1 MHNSIILV
9 TGGTGKTGSRVAAQ
23 LKNMGY
29 RTRIASRKVN
39 QFEPNIDRVRFDW
52 ADASTYETTLHNIS
66 AIYAVA
72 PENVASPLSAM
83 QPFLDKAINNGV
95 KRIVLLSASSL
106 EEGDPMM
113 GEVHAYLK
121 QYAPEW
127 AALRPT
133 WFMQNF
139 SELQHLPTI
148 RDEGR
153 IYSATADGRVPF
165 VDADDIASV
174 ATVALTNAVS
184 FNRDIIITGS
194 ESLSYD
200 QAAAIISGIICRP
213 VEHIRL
219 SESELIARHTSMGI
233 ELQYAEI
240 LSAMDIGIANGSEDR
255 VSDEVVSITGKTPIK
270 LSGFSARC
278 REVWITSC

>member
-1 MHNSIILV
+1 MHDSIILV
-9 TGGTGKTGSRVAAQ
+9 TGGTGKTGSRVTTQ
-23 LKNMGY
+23 LKEKGY
-29 RTRIASRKVN
+29 QTRVASRKIGKL
-39 QFEPNIDRVRFDW
+39 EPNGDWVRFDW
-52 ADASTYETTLHNIS
+52 ADANTYEAALNNVS

-72 PENVASPLSAM
+72 PENVASPLLAM
-83 QPFLDKAINNGV
+83 QPFLDQAINHGV

-106 EEGDPMM
+106 EEGGPMM

-121 QYAPEW
+121 KNVPEW

-153 IYSATADGRVPF
+153 IYSATADGRIPF
-165 VDADDIASV
+165 VDADDIAAV
-174 ATVALTNAVS
+174 ATVALTSFVP
-184 FNRDIIITGS
+184 FNRDIIITGP
-194 ESLSYD
+194 EALSYG
-200 QAAAIISGIICRP
+200 QAATIISNVILRP

-219 SESELIARHTSMGI
+219 SEAELIAHYTSLGM
-233 ELQYAEI
+233 EQHYAEI
-240 LSAMDIGIANGSEDR
+240 LSAMDIEIAGGSENR
-255 VSDEVVSITGKTPIK
+255 LSDEVNSITGKPPMS

-278 REVWITSC
+278 REAWVTSV